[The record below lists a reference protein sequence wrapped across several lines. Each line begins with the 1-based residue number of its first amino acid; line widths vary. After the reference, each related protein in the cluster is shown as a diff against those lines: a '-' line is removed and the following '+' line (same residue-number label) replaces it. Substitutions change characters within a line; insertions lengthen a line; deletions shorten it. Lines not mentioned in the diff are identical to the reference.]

1 MKNNKD
7 KASTMSI
14 KYNKKIFVSRL
25 NPLRCFKNGIF
36 IKTQKQ
42 KITVLPSKKGIPTS
56 CSYLAV
62 TTRESPLSVN
72 GVKGDVILE
81 DPIESD

>member
-1 MKNNKD
+1 MVYPLRPRSKNNK
-7 KASTMSI
+7 
-14 KYNKKIFVSRL
+14 F
-25 NPLRCFKNGIF
+25 
-36 IKTQKQ
+36 
-42 KITVLPSKKGIPTS
+42 LPSKKGIPTY

-72 GVKGDVILE
+72 GVKGDAILE